1 MGKKVVTARIKPE
14 TFSTFDP
21 VDKTII
27 AKRTQLPLKLAD
39 ALTIHK
45 SQGMS
50 LENVTVNCQHS
61 IQPGQ
66 LSVAIGRAISVKGLK
81 VVNFKKHLC
90 KKYPGY
96 VFNVYESFS
105 VGEIKH
111 DLSCGRDFKTS
122 HQEASDI

>member
-81 VVNFKKHLC
+81 VVNFKKH
-90 KKYPGY
+90 PGY